1 MSQKPVVDEPDETG
15 HLGDIV
21 EHELEAELAME
32 GERTKTQIGVRIALR
47 IVFVVVA
54 LGIAGYV
61 LFNIFGGLDFEEIRA
76 AVQELSDA
84 EWMALAFAWM
94 IWIACQGLQTAS
106 LVHHLPVRR
115 GVLAY
120 LGPSAV
126 SSVIP
131 GPSDLPVRFSMYQ
144 SWGVSRSNAA
154 TAVAASG
161 VFTITSQLAL
171 PALAGVAIAFGDL
184 EIEGFLTII
193 VTTTLVLAVLVVL
206 AVFIVGSAS
215 RTRRAG
221 EILQPMWQRLRRLF
235 RKPVSDDEHLGNT
248 LATTR
253 AETFDYL
260 SDKWVTTSFATVLTL
275 FMKCA
280 ILVMALR
287 FVGIPESALGWAAIG
302 AVFAL
307 MVGITMIPITP
318 GAAGV
323 AEIVL
328 VGMLA
333 PIAGSEYVNQ
343 VAAGVLLY
351 RLFTW
356 LLLIPTGL
364 ISLGVWKLGLHQ
376 KARHDAR
383 QEARTA

>member
-1 MSQKPVVDEPDETG
+1 MSDESKVENTEDLG
-15 HLGDIV
+15 YLGDIT
-21 EHELEAELAME
+21 EHELDAALIESS
-32 GERTKTQIGVRIALR
+32 ERSKTKTGLRIALR

-61 LFNIFGGLDFEEIRA
+61 LFNIFEGLNFEEIKVA
-76 AVQELSDA
+76 IQELSDA
-84 EWMALAFAWM
+84 EWMALTFAWI
-94 IWIACQGLQTAS
+94 IWISVQGLQTAS
-106 LVHHLPVRR
+106 LVHHMPVRR

-131 GPSDLPVRFSMYQ
+131 GPSDLPVRFNMYQ
-144 SWGVSRSNAA
+144 SWGVSRSDAA

-161 VFTITSQLAL
+161 IFSITSQLAL
-171 PALAGVAIAFGDL
+171 PALAGVAIFFGDL
-184 EIEGFLTII
+184 QIEGFLTII
-193 VTTTLVLAVLVVL
+193 VITTLALAVIVVL
-206 AVFIVGSAS
+206 AAFIVGSGS

-221 EILQPMWQRLRRLF
+221 EILQPALQKVRRIF
-235 RKPVSDDEHLGNT
+235 HKTVDDDEDLGAK
-248 LATTR
+248 LEKIR
-253 AETFDYL
+253 AETIYYL
-260 SDKWVTTSFATVLTL
+260 SDKWVTTSFATVMTL
-275 FMKCA
+275 GMKWA
-280 ILVMALR
+280 ILVMSLR

-323 AEIVL
+323 SEIAL

-333 PIAGSEYVNQ
+333 PIAGPEYVNQ

-356 LLLIPTGL
+356 LLLIPTGM
-364 ISLGVWKLGLHQ
+364 IALGVWKLGLRQ
-376 KARHDAR
+376 KDKQAAHA
-383 QEARTA
+383 A

>member
-1 MSQKPVVDEPDETG
+1 MAQEPTAENPADVG
-15 HLGDIV
+15 HLGDAT
-21 EHELEAELAME
+21 EHELDAEIAELSE
-32 GERTKTQIGVRIALR
+32 TSKTRMVVRISLR
-47 IVFVVVA
+47 IGFVVVA
-54 LGIAGYV
+54 LAIAGYV
-61 LFNIFGGLDFEEIRA
+61 LFNIFGDLNFEEIKEA
-76 AVQELSDA
+76 IQELSDA
-84 EWMALAFAWM
+84 EWLALVFAWI

-171 PALAGVAIAFGDL
+171 PALAGVAIFFGDL

-193 VTTTLVLAVLVVL
+193 VTTTLVLAVLVVFV
-206 AVFIVGSAS
+206 AFVFGSAS
-215 RTRRAG
+215 RTRRMG
-221 EILQPMWQRLRRLF
+221 EILQPMWQRVRRLF
-235 RKPVSDDEHLGNT
+235 HKPVSDDEDLGNQ

-253 AETFDYL
+253 KETLDYL
-260 SDKWVTTSFATVLTL
+260 SDKWVTTSFATVITL
-275 FMKCA
+275 FMKGA
-280 ILVMALR
+280 ILVMSLR
-287 FVGIPESALGWAAIG
+287 FVGIPESALGWAAIA

-323 AEIVL
+323 AEVVL
-328 VGMLA
+328 IGMLA
-333 PIAGSEYVNQ
+333 PIAGQEYVNQ

-356 LLLIPTGL
+356 LALIPAGM
-364 ISLGVWKLGLHQ
+364 IALGIWKLSLRQ
-376 KARHDAR
+376 NARH
-383 QEARTA
+383 EANAA